1 MGMTLISSISPLW
14 PIVGGALYESTLPT
28 TIPLHS
34 TFGLLAYHTINCQH
48 NWYISTRSPIAEWT
62 VAKKQG
68 VFFLATHIVGF
79 FAKKQGVFF
88 HATNT
93 VGFFCGESTLIL
105 LESLF
110 SSKIKGSS
118 EREDSKHPPPP
129 SSVRHI
135 CLPTVPDD
143 AGVGREG
150 FTKTRDPTQGPSGN
164 QN

>member
-1 MGMTLISSISPLW
+1 
-14 PIVGGALYESTLPT
+14 LP
-28 TIPLHS
+28 
-34 TFGLLAYHTINCQH
+34 
-48 NWYISTRSPIAEWT
+48 TRSPIAEWT

-68 VFFLATHIVGF
+68 VCFLATRIVGF

-105 LESLF
+105 LEPLF

-143 AGVGREG
+143 AGGG
-150 FTKTRDPTQGPSGN
+150 GGLSKTRDPTQDLVAIKIEVIESN
-164 QN
+164 VNTHFSFSVNNS